1 MILPATVPQHSGSW
15 FTQFAGIHGLSLMK
29 VFEVA
34 YLSRRLYA
42 TGGNLLEI
50 GTASGATAAAM
61 LLANPQAFATCVDKY
76 VDGNSEIV
84 AESAEIR
91 LTNWRKNR
99 LVTRQRMSLIVG
111 DAYEHLTPEVFSN
124 HKMILLDA
132 DHEFRPVLRDLM
144 NLWFMA
150 YCWIREAKQSVTKL
164 PIIVA
169 HDYLSQAWPDVKKAV
184 TELTKL
190 RYFILP
196 GRAKGVRCLPFFKKV
211 GTCGSLVEL
220 RFANVSAIQLEGL
233 KVFAT
238 RFFEGETTLFTCD
251 GE

>member
-1 MILPATVPQHSGSW
+1 MILPATVPECSGSW
-15 FTQFAGIHGLSLMK
+15 FTQFADIHGLSLMQE
-29 VFEVA
+29 FEVA
-34 YLSRRLYA
+34 YLSRRLHD
-42 TGGNLLEI
+42 TGSNLLEI

-61 LLANPQAFATCVDKY
+61 LLANPQAFATCVDNY
-76 VDGNSEIV
+76 VSGDSTIV
-84 AESAEIR
+84 TESAEIR
-91 LTNWRKNR
+91 LINWRKNR
-99 LVTRQRMSLIVG
+99 RVTQWRMNLIVG
-111 DAYEHLTPEVFSN
+111 DAYEQLTPEVFSN

-132 DHEFRPVLRDLM
+132 DHEFRSVLRDLM

-150 YCWIREAKQSVTKL
+150 YCWITDAKQPANKL
-164 PIIVA
+164 PTIFA
-169 HDYLSQAWPDVKKAV
+169 HDYLAQDWPGVEKAV

-211 GTCGSLVEL
+211 GTCGSLAEL